1 MKRYIRNIGTLS
13 REENEQ
19 LKNYKVCV
27 VGCGGLGGYII
38 ELLGRLGIGFIT
50 AVDEDHFE
58 ESNLNR
64 QILSDIKSLGKS
76 KALTAKERMAL
87 VNPLITINPIK
98 ENLTEKNAVKILTGH
113 HVIIDALDNAKARF
127 ILQDTA
133 EQLNIPLVHG
143 AISGWY
149 GQVSTIFPGE
159 KTLNKIYTS
168 CSNHGIEQTLG
179 NPSFT
184 PSLVASIQVSEVLK
198 ILIGRGTLLQNKLLY
213 IDLLDQEYRI
223 IEL

>member
-113 HVIIDALDNAKARF
+113 HVIIAALDNAKARF